1 MNNLTLLPAYGRDYT
16 SRAKVL
22 ADWNAE
28 KDFIIAD
35 ISSRYDG
42 KPVNKQQL
50 AKGTRV
56 QFRYA
61 RNLKTFVL
69 SV

>member
-1 MNNLTLLPAYGRDYT
+1 MNDITLLPAYGRDYT

-35 ISSRYDG
+35 ISSPYDG
-42 KPVNKQQL
+42 KPVNKQHL
-50 AKGTRV
+50 AKGTCV

-61 RNLKTFVL
+61 RNLKTFVVSL
-69 SV
+69 